1 MHPGDS
7 NIPTLPASATW
18 MNHREQEPAPG
29 EDPGPAARR
38 RRRAPVV
45 GKRTELA
52 RYAVAEGQRIR
63 YGQRIDGIVR
73 FLAGSLAVLVSL
85 LGPTEDRT
93 CRSRTTI
100 GAEGCTKAVR
110 RKRRNG
116 ASEPRC
122 PAAREREDAS

>member
-1 MHPGDS
+1 MT
-7 NIPTLPASATW
+7 TLTTETAAIASAAADTLEADEVFHVERRDGCTG
-18 MNHREQEPAPG
+18 HR
-29 EDPGPAARR
+29 
-38 RRRAPVV
+38 V
-45 GKRTELA
+45 ELA
-52 RYAVAEGQRIR
+52 RYAVGGGEERVL
-63 YGQRIDGIVR
+63 YGQRVDGVVQ
-73 FLAGSLAVLVSL
+73 FLPGSLAVLVSL
-85 LGPTEDRT
+85 LGPTEDST